1 MVSIS
6 KLDLNVIV
14 FRDYMQVF
22 DFLNLETL
30 KLSKVTMKSFRGL
43 GFRVFKSLI
52 VLPNLNVMYWSHH
65 THYVGCVA

>member
-1 MVSIS
+1 
-6 KLDLNVIV
+6 
-14 FRDYMQVF
+14 MQVF

-30 KLSKVTMKSFRGL
+30 KLSKVTMKSFWGL

-52 VLPNLNVMYWSHH
+52 VLPNLNVMCWSHH